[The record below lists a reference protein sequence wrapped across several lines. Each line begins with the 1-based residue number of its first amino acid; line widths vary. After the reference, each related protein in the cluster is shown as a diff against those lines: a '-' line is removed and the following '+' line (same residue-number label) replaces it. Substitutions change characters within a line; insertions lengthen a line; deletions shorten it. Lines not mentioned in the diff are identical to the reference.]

1 MGMVATMAGSV
12 LILVLGLVVLTVGAE
27 ALIRGAVGL
36 AGRMG
41 VSALVIGLTVV
52 SFGTSSPE
60 LAVSLR
66 AALGGQAAIGVG
78 NVVGSN
84 SFNVLF
90 VLGLSA
96 LVTPLVVDQKLVRMD
111 VPLMIGVS
119 LLVWALA
126 WDGMLGRVEGVLL
139 VLGIVAY
146 TWSAIRVSRRETA
159 AVAAEYAEGVGVDRA
174 HGANTTDAPT
184 RHWRDRLGVQL
195 ALVGGGIGLCVL
207 GAGWL
212 VDGAI
217 AIART
222 FGVSE
227 FVIGVTIVAA
237 GTSLPEAAT
246 SVVAAIRG
254 QRDIAVG
261 NVVGSNLFNLLAILG
276 LCASVAPGGV
286 PVMRDA
292 LILDFPVMIGAA
304 IACLPICF
312 THHEIRRTEGALL
325 LAAYAGYIA
334 VIVWRA

>member
-1 MGMVATMAGSV
+1 
-12 LILVLGLVVLTVGAE
+12 
-27 ALIRGAVGL
+27 
-36 AGRMG
+36 
-41 VSALVIGLTVV
+41 
-52 SFGTSSPE
+52 
-60 LAVSLR
+60 
-66 AALGGQAAIGVG
+66 
-78 NVVGSN
+78 
-84 SFNVLF
+84 
-90 VLGLSA
+90 
-96 LVTPLVVDQKLVRMD
+96 
-111 VPLMIGVS
+111 
-119 LLVWALA
+119 
-126 WDGMLGRVEGVLL
+126 MLGRVEGVLL

-159 AVAAEYAEGVGVDRA
+159 AVAAEYAEAVG
-174 HGANTTDAPT
+174 GGGAPT
-184 RHWRDRLGVQL
+184 RARRRWLESLPAQL
-195 ALVGGGIGLCVL
+195 ALVGLGIGLCVL

-217 AIART
+217 AIARA
-222 FGVSE
+222 FGVSD

-261 NVVGSNLFNLLAILG
+261 NVVGSNIFNLMAILG

-286 PVMRDA
+286 PVARDA